1 MQGQIL
7 IVDDDPDIQVIL
19 SDNLELDGFS
29 CLVASTGREALELL
43 EKSGQIELIILDLSL
58 PDVDGIKVCETIRR
72 FSEVPIIMLT
82 ARDTIADKVLGLERG
97 ADDYL
102 VKPFEYLELGA
113 RIKACLRRHLGH
125 KPCPTKIVEFANLE
139 INTEKKIVRKDGA
152 KIYLTVKEFGLLLFL
167 VGNAGKALTREE
179 IRAALWKSNDLYTGS
194 RTIDVHVQHLRK
206 KIEDDP
212 SDPKLILTV
221 QGTGYILDSQ
231 IKNRSESA
239 IRSVGIQNSR

>member
-1 MQGQIL
+1 MVRFLASAFGPVQLSTHTNGPIDRAL
-7 IVDDDPDIQVIL
+7 YKSRSEIWDDLNSQ
-19 SDNLELDGFS
+19 
-29 CLVASTGREALELL
+29 
-43 EKSGQIELIILDLSL
+43 
-58 PDVDGIKVCETIRR
+58 
-72 FSEVPIIMLT
+72 
-82 ARDTIADKVLGLERG
+82 AD
-97 ADDYL
+97 
-102 VKPFEYLELGA
+102 
-113 RIKACLRRHLGH
+113 RI
-125 KPCPTKIVEFANLE
+125 
-139 INTEKKIVRKDGA
+139 
-152 KIYLTVKEFGLLLFL
+152 L